1 MRRKRIIRLI
11 TTILIIV
18 AIGFIITKL
27 INKEEV
33 EIKRLVNLHEELN
46 TNQTYL
52 FEIKKDNKNK
62 TIMAKKDDKTLIDQY
77 SENNHSTTIVKD
89 NNTYLVLHDREEYY
103 VYAQNNVEQS
113 ILTDGLQEVVQNEFV
128 TGNEKVKGKKY
139 DYEEY
144 AGSTI
149 FMVASASDVSEE
161 NIKTRFYF
169 DKEDNLVYIKT
180 IYGSYQEILKVKVEK
195 NVDDSIFE
203 IPSNYAEN

>member
-33 EIKRLVNLHEELN
+33 EAKRLVNLHEELN

-89 NNTYLVLHDREEYY
+89 NNTYY
-103 VYAQNNVEQS
+103 
-113 ILTDGLQEVVQNEFV
+113 
-128 TGNEKVKGKKY
+128 KKSY
-139 DYEEY
+139 K
-144 AGSTI
+144 
-149 FMVASASDVSEE
+149 M
-161 NIKTRFYF
+161 
-169 DKEDNLVYIKT
+169 NL
-180 IYGSYQEILKVKVEK
+180 
-195 NVDDSIFE
+195 
-203 IPSNYAEN
+203 